1 MLNPPRLPEEVF
13 SDLHFL
19 PDPVLNDAAEYK
31 DLDEVYG
38 TITTDKDRPSLRHS
52 PQATDA
58 DKENKKHFVAGITRN
73 TLLQVYRN
81 DNLKLYAS
89 NI

>member
-1 MLNPPRLPEEVF
+1 MF

-19 PDPVLNDAAEYK
+19 PDPVVNDAAEYK

-52 PQATDA
+52 PQATDV
-58 DKENKKHFVAGITRN
+58 DKENKKHLVAVIFLNFVI
-73 TLLQVYRN
+73 
-81 DNLKLYAS
+81 D
-89 NI
+89 